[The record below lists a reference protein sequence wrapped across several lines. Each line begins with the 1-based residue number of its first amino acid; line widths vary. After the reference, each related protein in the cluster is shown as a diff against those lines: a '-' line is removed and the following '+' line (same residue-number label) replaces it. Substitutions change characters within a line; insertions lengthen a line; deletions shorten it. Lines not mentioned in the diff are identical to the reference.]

1 LDKFKDGNGLS
12 PKKKKLCLEEGFF
25 LLSIGL
31 HRILKAKL
39 KTMNIGS
46 TILLVEDNATFREL
60 VQEVMGEHGF
70 RIVEATN
77 GAEAL
82 EVMEKISTQ
91 AAIVDLEMPVM
102 NGLEFTK
109 RVKEKDPTYPIIL
122 VTAYAAFH
130 SPQEILAANVDAFLQ
145 KPISMD
151 KLVKVIEQL

>member
-1 LDKFKDGNGLS
+1 MNEVGGN
-12 PKKKKLCLEEGFF
+12 F
-25 LLSIGL
+25 LLSNSL
-31 HRILKAKL
+31 QRILRAESDSMK
-39 KTMNIGS
+39 IGS
-46 TILLVEDNATFREL
+46 TILVVEDNETFREL
-60 VQEVMGEHGF
+60 LQEVMGEHGY
-70 RIVEATN
+70 RVVEATN
-77 GAEAL
+77 GQEAL
-82 EVMEKISTQ
+82 EVMEKIPTQ

-109 RVKEKDPTYPIIL
+109 RVKEKSPEYPIIL

>member
-1 LDKFKDGNGLS
+1 MK
-12 PKKKKLCLEEGFF
+12 
-25 LLSIGL
+25 
-31 HRILKAKL
+31 
-39 KTMNIGS
+39 IGS
-46 TILLVEDNATFREL
+46 TILIVEDNATFREL

-70 RIVEATN
+70 RVVEAAN

-82 EVMEKISTQ
+82 EVMEKIPTQ

-109 RVKEKDPTYPIIL
+109 RVKEKTPEYPIIL

-130 SPQEILAANVDAFLQ
+130 SPEEILAANVDAFLQ

>member
-1 LDKFKDGNGLS
+1 
-12 PKKKKLCLEEGFF
+12 
-25 LLSIGL
+25 
-31 HRILKAKL
+31 
-39 KTMNIGS
+39 
-46 TILLVEDNATFREL
+46 VEDNETFREL
-60 VQEVMGEHGF
+60 LQEVMGEHGY
-70 RIVEATN
+70 RVVEATN
-77 GAEAL
+77 GQEAL
-82 EVMEKISTQ
+82 EVMEKIPTQ

-109 RVKEKDPTYPIIL
+109 RVKEKSPEYPIIL